1 MRALDGWCGN
11 RRRVATSPYPPPAL
25 RATYG
30 GMRLASVR
38 LVALVLL
45 SWALGGC
52 SLFNGLDVKSVATSV
67 QKPSNVALYLAVS
80 DGDQPVT
87 DLTEQNFQVLENG
100 QPVDPEQSGL
110 TLLDRNVAAVHRTLL
125 LVDMSGKANEKAT
138 RTNIA
143 RAAAGF
149 VADVHKLEDVTV
161 YAFDG
166 SPELRLIGEY
176 PESAD
181 DGPDNIQALADFV
194 PRDPSRDLDG
204 AVIQALEQLDA
215 RLMIVKK
222 PVRIGTLV
230 VFTRGPDLAG
240 RTPKEKVSQAL
251 DKTDHEVFAIGIGKD
266 KGDFDLDRLGRAGV
280 VRAPSMGSLGIAF
293 ENAASKIR
301 KDYNKYYLLSY
312 CSPARAGERALRI
325 KVTMTDKQGDQH
337 EGSYSTEFDSA
348 GFGPGCNPH
357 ATPRFVMK
365 AKKDSGARE
374 APAPKPSE
382 APKPSGASKPTEP
395 PATPSQPPSE
405 GGDQVVPPPS
415 KPGYAPTP
423 DK

>member
-1 MRALDGWCGN
+1 MRALVGWCGN
-11 RRRVATSPYPPPAL
+11 RQSVATSPYPPLAL
-25 RATYG
+25 RAKYG

-38 LVALVLL
+38 LVALALL

-125 LVDMSGKANEKAT
+125 LVDMSGKADDKAS
-138 RTNIA
+138 RANIA

-149 VADVHKLEDVTV
+149 VADVHKIEDVTV

-166 SPELRLIGEY
+166 SPQLRLIGEY
-176 PESAD
+176 PASAE
-181 DGPDNIQALADFV
+181 DGPDNIEALANFV
-194 PRDPSRDLDG
+194 PKDPSRDLDG

-222 PVRIGTLV
+222 PVRVGTLV
-230 VFTRGPDLAG
+230 IFTRGPDLAG
-240 RTPKEKVSQAL
+240 RTPKEKLSQAL
-251 DKTDHEVFAIGIGKD
+251 DKTGHEVFAIGIGKD
-266 KGDFDLDRLGRAGV
+266 QGDFDLDSLGRTGV
-280 VRAPSMGSLGIAF
+280 VRASSVGSLGIAF
-293 ENAASKIR
+293 ENAASRVR

-312 CSPARAGERALRI
+312 CSPARAGQRALRI

-348 GFGPGCNPH
+348 GFGPGCNPR
-357 ATPRFVMK
+357 ATPRFVVT
-365 AKKDSGARE
+365 AKKDSGKKA
-374 APAPKPSE
+374 APAPE
-382 APKPSGASKPTEP
+382 PSGAHKP
-395 PATPSQPPSE
+395 PATQNPPPAP
-405 GGDQVVPPPS
+405 GGDHVVPPPS